1 MHPAAIS
8 GIWSSPNSLK
18 VRSRMSFQP
27 REGIWP
33 GRSALRPRPGWSAS
47 TRLTGEVLP
56 SPTPSTARCPD
67 RGRPRR
73 GTRVADHLGG
83 RKARVKAHRGV
94 AWPVARRLWD
104 RSGVSRCMPL
114 IKLEISSPDLA
125 IGAAAIRNALCGP
138 RSAARRRPTDR
149 GGLGEDAASPGSFG
163 RSCSREHPD
172 VRRSLSARRRR
183 ECLPRPA

>member
-114 IKLEISSPDLA
+114 IKLEISSPTLRSGLPQSGTRCAVLGRLLA
-125 IGAAAIRNALCGP
+125 GGQPIAAVLAKTQRLLD
-138 RSAARRRPTDR
+138 RSVGRVAANTRT
-149 GGLGEDAASPGSFG
+149 FVG
-163 RSCSREHPD
+163 R
-172 VRRSLSARRRR
+172 
-183 ECLPRPA
+183 